1 MINRKSQGLLAA
13 LSAVFLG
20 FQSLSYGL
28 VGSAPHTLE
37 GITELSPQEV
47 YQKKDHLK
55 VIDVRRP
62 DEFNN
67 ELGHIPG
74 AIRVTLGEQL
84 TNFLQSGNKEEE
96 IVFVCRSGTRS
107 AQATAESVRKGY
119 KFTASMSGGMIR
131 WNEEGLPV
139 EKK

>member
-1 MINRKSQGLLAA
+1 MSVI
-13 LSAVFLG
+13 VFG
-20 FQSLSYGL
+20 VQSTCFGL
-28 VGSAPHTLE
+28 VGSAPNLLE

-55 VIDVRRP
+55 VIDVRRS

-74 AIRVTLGEQL
+74 AVRITLGEQL
-84 TNFLQSGNKEEE
+84 TNFLQNGNKEEE

-107 AQATAESVRKGY
+107 AQATAESVRMGY
-119 KFTASMSGGMIR
+119 KFTASMSGGMVR

-139 EKK
+139 ERK